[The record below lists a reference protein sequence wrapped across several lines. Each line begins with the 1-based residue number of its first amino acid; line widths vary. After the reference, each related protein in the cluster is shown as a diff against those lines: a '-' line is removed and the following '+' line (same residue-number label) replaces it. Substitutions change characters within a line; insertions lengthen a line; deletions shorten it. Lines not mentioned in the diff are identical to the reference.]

1 MRRANPVTS
10 LLATAAVTAS
20 FLIVPSAVVPAQ
32 AQETRAAAFAA
43 DDYCLG
49 QCGDI
54 LPPGNNGNAT
64 LAEIL
69 GHKAFG
75 TRPAHS
81 ADQLGK
87 YDGLVAGYSGLSNGQ
102 LTDFFND
109 ASFGVPS
116 DQVESTVKPRAD
128 VTIVRD
134 KKIGMPHIT
143 GTTRSGTMFGAGFA
157 AGQDRLWLMDI
168 FRHLGRGQ
176 LTGYAGGAPGNRVLE
191 QSFYNQ
197 IAYTE
202 ADLQKQIETAAA
214 KNGER
219 GRQALA
225 DVNDYI
231 SGINAYLTQAVAARN
246 FPGEYV
252 LTGHADSITNWND
265 IQPFKSTDMV
275 AIAAVVGGLFGAGGG
290 GEVQSALVK
299 LAAQNKYG
307 AAAGEQVWQAFRAQN
322 DPEAVLTLH
331 NGQSFPYAS
340 SPASP
345 QGLAMPD
352 NGSITP
358 ERMVYDEVGG
368 AGAAVSVPASEELSK
383 AKGIFSDG
391 VLPADLLN
399 KKHGMSNALAV
410 SGAHTDSGNPVAVW
424 GPQTGYFAPQLL
436 MLQEL
441 NGPGIRSRG
450 VAFAGVSM
458 YVQLGR
464 GVDYSWSATSA
475 GQDIVD
481 TYAVELCNPNG
492 SPATKASQHYLFHGA
507 CLPMERLERKNAWKP
522 TVADGTPAGS
532 YTLVMYRTKYGLVTS
547 RATVGGKVVA
557 YTTLRSTYM
566 HEVDSI
572 IGFQELNDPGAIRS
586 ATDFQ
591 RAANNIGYAFNWLYV
606 DSRDA
611 AYFNSG
617 LNPVRRST
625 VDPNLPTWGRAEFE
639 WVGWE
644 GNENVASYMPFAG
657 HPNSINQ
664 DYYISWNNK
673 QAKDFTFGSFGHTA
687 VHRGDLLDDRV
698 RALVSSGQKVTR
710 ASLTRVMAEAA
721 VADLRAEQVLPE
733 LLRVIESAPV
743 DAALAPV
750 VQKLKDW
757 QRSGSLRKETAKGSK
772 AYSHAEAIRILD
784 AWWPLLVQAQ
794 FQPTLGEGLYNAL
807 VSAIQVDESPSDA
820 HGAAPHKG
828 SSFQYG
834 WWGYVD
840 KDLRKVL
847 GDPVQ
852 GALPQTYCGGG
863 TLSGCRTALVNS
875 LTQAVAKP
883 ANQVYP
889 GDADCTAGD
898 QWCADTIIH
907 RAMGGITQDKIH
919 WQNRPTYQQVVQ
931 FPSRRGQN
939 VTNLA
944 ATGSATASSHE
955 TGWNTLPPRHVLDGN
970 PTSRWASDW
979 SDDQWLQVDL
989 GSVQRVGRAVLHW
1002 ESSYGKGY
1010 RIEVSIDGN
1019 NWRNVFSTSAGD
1031 GGDDVVAFAVQDAR
1045 YLRMTGTQRGT
1056 RYGYSLYEL
1065 EVYSM

>member
-20 FLIVPSAVVPAQ
+20 LLLVPSAAQ
-32 AQETRAAAFAA
+32 ADARESAFAA

-49 QCGDI
+49 QCGDV

-87 YDGLVAGYSGLSNGQ
+87 YDGLVAGYSGLTNAQ
-102 LTDFFND
+102 LTNFFND
-109 ASFGVPS
+109 ASFGVPA
-116 DQVESTVKPRAD
+116 DQVESTVRPRSD

-157 AGQDRLWLMDI
+157 AAQDRLWLMDL

-176 LTGYAGGAPGNRVLE
+176 LSGFAGGSPANRALE

-197 IAYTE
+197 IPYTE
-202 ADLQKQIETAAA
+202 ADLQKQIDTAAA

-219 GRQALA
+219 GRQAVA

-231 SGINAYLTQAVAARN
+231 AGINAYMTQSISARN

-265 IQPFKSTDMV
+265 IQPFKATDMV
-275 AIAAVVGGLFGAGGG
+275 AIASVVGGLFGAGGG

-307 AAAGEQVWQAFRAQN
+307 AAVGEQVWQAFRAQN

-331 NGQSFPYAS
+331 NGQSFPYSA

-345 QGLAMPD
+345 AGVALPD
-352 NGSITP
+352 AGSITP
-358 ERMVYDEVGG
+358 ERMNYDEVGG
-368 AGAAVSVPASEELSK
+368 TGAAVSVSAAENVAK
-383 AKGIFSDG
+383 ARGIFADG

-399 KKHGMSNALAV
+399 KKHGMSNALSV
-410 SGAHTDSGNPVAVW
+410 SGAHTDTGNPIAVW

-441 NGPGIRSRG
+441 NGPGVRSRG

-464 GVDYSWSATSA
+464 GVDYSWSATSSA
-475 GQDIVD
+475 QDIID
-481 TYAVELCNPNG
+481 TYAVELCNPDG
-492 SPATKASQHYLFHGA
+492 SPATKASSHYLFHGA

-532 YTLVMYRTKYGLVTS
+532 YTLVMWRTKYGLVQS

-572 IGFQELNDPGAIRS
+572 IGFQELNDPSAIRS
-586 ATDFQ
+586 AADFQ
-591 RAANNIGYAFNWLYV
+591 RAANNIGYAFNWFYV

-617 LNPVRRST
+617 LNPVRRSN
-625 VDPNLPTWGRAEFE
+625 VDPNLPTWGRAEYE
-639 WVGWE
+639 WVGWD
-644 GNENVASYMPFAG
+644 GNENIASYMPFAG

-664 DYYISWNNK
+664 DYYVSWNNK
-673 QAKDFTFGSFGHTA
+673 QARDFTFGGFGHSA
-687 VHRGDLLDDRV
+687 VHRGDLLDRRV
-698 RALVSSGQKVTR
+698 KALISSGQKVTR

-733 LLRVIESAPV
+733 LLRVLESAPL
-743 DAALAPV
+743 DATLAPV

-772 AYSHAEAIRILD
+772 TYAHAEAIRILD

-794 FQPTLGEGLYNAL
+794 FKPSLGDALYNAIA
-807 VSAIQVDESPSDA
+807 SAQQVDESPSDT
-820 HGAAPHKG
+820 HGSAPHKG

-852 GALPQTYCGGG
+852 GAFPQSYCGGG
-863 TLSGCRTALVNS
+863 TLSGCRTAMVSS
-875 LTQAVAKP
+875 LQQAVAKP

-889 GDADCTAGD
+889 GDADCAAGD

-907 RAMGGITQDKIH
+907 RAMGGITHDKIH

-939 VTNLA
+939 ILNLA
-944 ATGSATASSHE
+944 STGTASASSHE
-955 TGWNTLPPRHVLDGN
+955 TGANNLPPRQALDGN
-970 PTSRWASDW
+970 PSSRWASDW
-979 SDDQWLQVDL
+979 SDNQWIQVDL
-989 GSVQRVGRAVLHW
+989 GSVQRIGRAVLHW
-1002 ESSYGKGY
+1002 ESAYGSGY
-1010 RIEVSIDGN
+1010 RIDVSNDGTT
-1019 NWRNVFSTSAGD
+1019 WRNVFATSSGD
-1031 GGDDVVAFAVQDAR
+1031 GGEDVVAFAAQDAR
-1045 YLRMTGTQRGT
+1045 YLRMTGTQRAT

>member
-1 MRRANPVTS
+1 M
-10 LLATAAVTAS
+10 
-20 FLIVPSAVVPAQ
+20 IVPSAAQ
-32 AQETRAAAFAA
+32 ADSRESAFAA

-54 LPPGNNGNAT
+54 VPPGNNGNAT

-69 GHKAFG
+69 THKAFK
-75 TRPAHS
+75 TMPAHS
-81 ADQLGK
+81 NDQLGK
-87 YDGLVAGYSGLSNGQ
+87 YDALVNGYSSLTNDQ
-102 LTDFFND
+102 LTNFFND
-109 ASFGVPS
+109 SSFGVPA
-116 DQVESTVKPRAD
+116 DQVQSTIKPRAD

-143 GTTRSGTMFGAGFA
+143 GTTRSGTMYGAGFA
-157 AGQDRLWLMDI
+157 AAQDRLWLMDL

-176 LTGYAGGAPGNRVLE
+176 LSGFAGGAPSNRVLE

-197 IAYTE
+197 IPYTE
-202 ADLQKQIETAAA
+202 ADLQKQIDSAAA
-214 KNGER
+214 GGGER
-219 GRQALA
+219 GRQAVA

-231 SGINAYLTQAVAARN
+231 SGINAYITQSVSARN

-275 AIAAVVGGLFGAGGG
+275 AIASVVGGLFGAGGG

-307 AAAGEQVWQAFRAQN
+307 AAVGEQVWQAFRAEN

-331 NGQSFPYAS
+331 NGQSFPYSA

-345 QGLAMPD
+345 QGVALPD
-352 NGSITP
+352 SGSITP
-358 ERMVYDEVGG
+358 ERMIYDEVGG
-368 AGAAVSVPASEELSK
+368 TGAAVAVPAAEDVAK
-383 AKGIFSDG
+383 ARGIFSDG

-410 SGAHTDSGNPVAVW
+410 SGAYTDSGNPIAVW

-441 NGPGIRSRG
+441 NGPGVRSRG
-450 VAFAGVSM
+450 VSFAGVSM

-464 GVDYSWSATSA
+464 GVDYSWSATSSA
-475 GQDIVD
+475 QDMID
-481 TYAVELCNPNG
+481 TYAVELCNADG
-492 SPATKASQHYLFHGA
+492 SPATKASTSYLFHGA

-522 TVADGTPAGS
+522 TVADGTAAGS
-532 YTLVMYRTKYGLVTS
+532 YTLVMWRTKYGLVTS

-557 YTTLRSTYM
+557 YATLRSTYM

-572 IGFQELNDPGAIRS
+572 IGFQELNDPGAIHS
-586 ATDFQ
+586 AADFQ
-591 RAANNIGYAFNWLYV
+591 RAANKIGYAFNWFYA
-606 DSRDA
+606 DSRDV

-625 VDPNLPTWGRAEFE
+625 VDPNLPTWGRAEYE
-639 WVGWE
+639 WVDWD
-644 GNENVASYMPFAG
+644 GNENVSAVMPFAG

-673 QAKDFTFGSFGHTA
+673 QAKDFTFGGFGHSA
-687 VHRGDLLDDRV
+687 VHRGNLLDVRV
-698 RALVSSGQKVTR
+698 KALVSSGQKVTR
-710 ASLTRVMAEAA
+710 ASLTKAMAEAA
-721 VADLRAEQVLPE
+721 VADLRAQEVLPE
-733 LLRVIESAPV
+733 LLRVLESAPL
-743 DAALAPV
+743 DSTLAPV

-772 AYSHAEAIRILD
+772 TYANAEAIRILD
-784 AWWPLLVQAQ
+784 AWWPLLVQAE
-794 FQPTLGEGLYNAL
+794 FKPSLGDGLYD
-807 VSAIQVDESPSDA
+807 AIVGAQQVDESPSDA

-852 GALPQTYCGGG
+852 GAFPQTYCGGG
-863 TLSGCRTALVNS
+863 TLSGCRTAMVDS
-875 LTQAVAKP
+875 LKAAVAKP

-889 GDADCTAGD
+889 GDADCAAGD

-907 RAMGGITQDKIH
+907 RAMGGITQEKIH
-919 WQNRPTYQQVVQ
+919 WQNRPTFQQVVQ

-939 VTNLA
+939 IANVA
-944 ATGSATASSHE
+944 ATGTASASSHE
-955 TGWNTLPPRHVLDGN
+955 SGANNLPPSHVLDGN
-970 PTSRWASDW
+970 LGSRWASDW
-979 SDDQWLQVDL
+979 SDNQWLQVDL
-989 GSVQRVGRAVLHW
+989 GSVQRIGRAVLHW
-1002 ESSYGKGY
+1002 ESAYGSGY
-1010 RIEVSIDGN
+1010 RIELSNDGTT
-1019 NWRNVFSTSAGD
+1019 WRNVFSTSSGD
-1031 GGDDVVAFAVQDAR
+1031 GGEDVVAFAAQDAR
-1045 YLRMTGTQRGT
+1045 YLRLTGTQRAT

-1065 EVYSM
+1065 EVYSL

>member
-20 FLIVPSAVVPAQ
+20 FLIVPSAQ
-32 AQETRAAAFAA
+32 AEERASAFAA

-54 LPPGNNGNAT
+54 VPPGNNGNAT

-69 GHKAFG
+69 THKAFK
-75 TRPAHS
+75 TMPAHS
-81 ADQLGK
+81 NDQLGK
-87 YDGLVAGYSGLSNGQ
+87 YDALVNGYSTLTNAQ
-102 LTDFFND
+102 LTNFFND
-109 ASFGVPS
+109 ASFGVPA

-143 GTTRSGTMFGAGFA
+143 GTTRSGTMYGAGYA
-157 AGQDRLWLMDI
+157 AAQDRLWLMDL

-176 LTGYAGGAPGNRVLE
+176 LSGFAGGAPSNRVLE

-197 IAYTE
+197 IPYTE
-202 ADLQKQIETAAA
+202 ADLQKQIDTAAV
-214 KNGER
+214 R
-219 GRQALA
+219 GGARGQQAVA

-231 SGINAYLTQAVAARN
+231 AGINAYVAQSVSARN

-252 LTGHADSITNWND
+252 LTGHADAITNWND
-265 IQPFKSTDMV
+265 MTPFKPTDMV
-275 AIAAVVGGLFGAGGG
+275 AIASVVGGLFGAGGG
-290 GEVQSALVK
+290 GEVQSALVR

-307 AAAGEQVWQAFRAQN
+307 AAVGEQVWQAFRAQN

-331 NGQSFPYAS
+331 NGQSFPYSA

-345 QGLAMPD
+345 QGVALPD
-352 NGSITP
+352 AGSITP

-368 AGAAVSVPASEELSK
+368 TGAAVSVPAAEDVAK
-383 AKGIFSDG
+383 ARGIFADG

-410 SGAHTDSGNPVAVW
+410 SGAHTDSGNPIAVW

-441 NGPGIRSRG
+441 NGPGVRSRG
-450 VAFAGVSM
+450 VSFAGVSM

-464 GVDYSWSATSA
+464 GVDYSWSATSSA
-475 GQDIVD
+475 QDIID
-481 TYAVELCNPNG
+481 TYAVELCNADG
-492 SPATKASQHYLFHGA
+492 SPATKASTSYVFHGA
-507 CLPMERLERKNAWKP
+507 CVPMERLERKNAWKP

-532 YTLVMYRTKYGLVTS
+532 YTLVMWRTKYGLVTS

-557 YTTLRSTYM
+557 YATLRSTYM

-586 ATDFQ
+586 ASDFQ
-591 RAANNIGYAFNWLYV
+591 QAANKIGYAFNWFYA
-606 DSRDA
+606 DSRDV

-625 VDPNLPTWGRAEFE
+625 VDPNLPTWGRAEYE
-639 WVGWE
+639 WVNWDGT
-644 GNENVASYMPFAG
+644 ENVSAVMPFAG

-673 QAKDFTFGSFGHTA
+673 QAKDFTFGGFGHSA
-687 VHRGDLLDDRV
+687 VHRGDLLDVRV
-698 RALVSSGQKVTR
+698 KALIASGQKVTR
-710 ASLTRVMAEAA
+710 ASLTRAMAEAA
-721 VADLRAEQVLPE
+721 VADLRAQEVLPE
-733 LLRVIESAPV
+733 LLRVLESAPL
-743 DAALAPV
+743 DATLAPV

-772 AYSHAEAIRILD
+772 TYAHADAIRVLD
-784 AWWPLLVQAQ
+784 AWWPLLVQAE
-794 FQPTLGEGLYNAL
+794 FKPSLGDPLYD
-807 VSAIQVDESPSDA
+807 AIVGAAQIDESPSDA

-852 GALPQTYCGGG
+852 GAFPQTYCGGG
-863 TLSGCRTALVNS
+863 TLSGCRTAMVDS
-875 LTQAVAKP
+875 LKAAVAKP

-889 GDADCTAGD
+889 GDADCAAGD

-907 RAMGGITQDKIH
+907 RAMGGITQEKIH
-919 WQNRPTYQQVVQ
+919 WQNRPTFQQVVQ

-939 VTNLA
+939 IANVA
-944 ATGSATASSHE
+944 STGTASASSHE
-955 TGWNTLPPRHVLDGN
+955 TGANNLPPRQVLDGN
-970 PTSRWASDW
+970 LTSRWASDW
-979 SDDQWLQVDL
+979 SDNQWIQVDL
-989 GSVQRVGRAVLHW
+989 GSVQQVGRAVLHW
-1002 ESSYGKGY
+1002 ESAYGSGY
-1010 RIEVSIDGN
+1010 RIDVSNDGTT
-1019 NWRNVFSTSAGD
+1019 WRNVFSTSSGD
-1031 GGDDVVAFAVQDAR
+1031 GGEDVVAFAAQDAR
-1045 YLRMTGTQRGT
+1045 YLRMTGTQRAT

-1065 EVYSM
+1065 EVYSL

>member
-1 MRRANPVTS
+1 MRRPNPVTS

-20 FLIVPSAVVPAQ
+20 LLFVPSAAAEEP
-32 AQETRAAAFAA
+32 RAVAFAA

-49 QCGDI
+49 QCNDI
-54 LPPGNNGNAT
+54 VPPGNNGNAT

-87 YDGLVAGYSGLSNGQ
+87 YDALVAGHSGLTNAQ
-102 LTDFFND
+102 LTNFFND

-143 GTTRSGTMFGAGFA
+143 GTTRSGTMFGAGYA
-157 AGQDRLWLMDI
+157 AGQDRLWLMDL

-176 LTGYAGGAPGNRVLE
+176 LSGFAGGAPGNRVLE

-197 IAYTE
+197 IPYTE
-202 ADLQKQIETAAA
+202 ADLQKQIDTAVA
-214 KNGER
+214 KGGER

-231 SGINAYLTQAVAARN
+231 AGINAYLTQSVSARN

-265 IQPFKSTDMV
+265 IQPFKATDMV

-307 AAAGEQVWQAFRAQN
+307 AVAGEQVWKAFRAQN

-331 NGQSFPYAS
+331 NGQSFPYS
-340 SPASP
+340 GSPASP
-345 QGLAMPD
+345 AGVAMPD
-352 NGSITP
+352 SGSITP

-368 AGAAVSVPASEELSK
+368 TGAAVDVPASEELSK
-383 AKGIFSDG
+383 ASGIFEDG

-399 KKHGMSNALAV
+399 KKHGMSNALSV
-410 SGAHTDSGNPVAVW
+410 SGAHTDTGNPIAVW

-450 VAFAGVSM
+450 VSFAGVSM

-475 GQDIVD
+475 AQDIID
-481 TYAVELCNPNG
+481 TYAVELCNADG
-492 SPATKASQHYLFHGA
+492 SPATKASTSYVFHGV
-507 CLPMERLERKNAWKP
+507 CTPMERLERKNAWKP

-532 YTLVMYRTKYGLVTS
+532 YTLVMWRTKYGLVSS

-572 IGFQELNDPGAIRS
+572 IGFQELNDPSAVRS
-586 ATDFQ
+586 AADFQ
-591 RAANNIGYAFNWLYV
+591 RAADKIGYAFNWFYV

-617 LNPVRRST
+617 LNPVRRSN
-625 VDPNLPTWGRAEFE
+625 VDPNLPVWGRAEYE
-639 WVGWE
+639 WVGWD
-644 GNENVASYMPFAG
+644 GTENTASYMPFAG

-673 QAKDFTFGSFGHTA
+673 QARDFTFGGFGHSA
-687 VHRGDLLDDRV
+687 VHRGDLLDGRV
-698 RALVSSGQKVTR
+698 RAMIASGQKVTR
-710 ASLTRVMAEAA
+710 ASLTRAMAEAA

-733 LLRVIESAPV
+733 LLRVVESAPV
-743 DAALAPV
+743 DPSLAPV

-757 QRSGSLRKETAKGSK
+757 QRSGSLRKETSKGSK
-772 AYSHAEAIRILD
+772 AYGHAEAIRVLD
-784 AWWPLLVQAQ
+784 AWWPLLVEAQ
-794 FQPTLGEGLYNAL
+794 FKPSLGDGLWSAL
-807 VSAIQVDESPSDA
+807 VSAIQVDEAPSDT

-852 GALPQTYCGGG
+852 GAFPQTYCGGG
-863 TLSGCRTALVNS
+863 TLAGCRTALVS
-875 LTQAVAKP
+875 TLSQAAAKP

-889 GDADCTAGD
+889 GDADCAAGD

-944 ATGSATASSHE
+944 ARGTASASSHE
-955 TGWNTLPPRHVLDGN
+955 TGWNTLPPAHVLDAN
-970 PTSRWASDW
+970 PLSRWASDW
-979 SDDQWLQVDL
+979 SDNQWIQVDL

-1002 ESSYGKGY
+1002 ESAFGTAY
-1010 RIEVSIDGN
+1010 RIELSDDGTT
-1019 NWRNVFSTSAGD
+1019 WRNVFSTSAGD
-1031 GGDDVVAFAVQDAR
+1031 GGEDVVAFAVQEAR
-1045 YLRMTGTQRGT
+1045 YLRMTGTQRAT

-1065 EVYSM
+1065 EVYSL

>member
-20 FLIVPSAVVPAQ
+20 LLLVPSAAQ
-32 AQETRAAAFAA
+32 AEDARTSAFAA

-54 LPPGNNGNAT
+54 VPPGNNGNAT
-64 LAEIL
+64 LADIL
-69 GHKAFG
+69 AHKAFG

-87 YDGLVAGYSGLSNGQ
+87 YDALSSGYGGLTNDQ
-102 LTDFFND
+102 LANFFND
-109 ASFGVPS
+109 SSFGVPS

-143 GTTRSGTMFGAGFA
+143 GTTRSGTMYGAGFA
-157 AGQDRLWLMDI
+157 AAQDRLWLMDL

-176 LTGYAGGAPGNRVLE
+176 LSGFAGGAPSNRTLE

-197 IAYTE
+197 IPYTE
-202 ADLQKQIETAAA
+202 ADLQKQIDTAAA
-214 KNGER
+214 KSGER
-219 GRQALA
+219 GRQAVA

-231 SGINAYLTQAVAARN
+231 AGINAYITQSVSARN

-265 IQPFKSTDMV
+265 IQPFKATDMV
-275 AIAAVVGGLFGAGGG
+275 AIASVVGGLFGAGGG

-307 AAAGEQVWQAFRAQN
+307 AAVGEQVWQAFRAEN

-331 NGQSFPYAS
+331 NGQSFPYSA

-345 QGLAMPD
+345 QGVALPD
-352 NGSITP
+352 AGSITP
-358 ERMVYDEVGG
+358 ERMVYDEAGG
-368 AGAAVSVPASEELSK
+368 TGAAVAVAASGDVAK
-383 AKGIFSDG
+383 ARGIFEDG

-410 SGAHTDSGNPVAVW
+410 SGAYTDSGNPVAVW

-441 NGPGIRSRG
+441 NGPGVRSRG
-450 VAFAGVSM
+450 VSFAGVSM

-464 GVDYSWSATSA
+464 GVDYSWSATSSA
-475 GQDIVD
+475 QDITD
-481 TYAVELCNPNG
+481 TYAVELCNADG
-492 SPATKASQHYLFHGA
+492 SPATKASTSYLFHGS

-532 YTLVMYRTKYGLVTS
+532 YTLVMWRTKYGLVTS
-547 RATVGGKVVA
+547 RATVDGKIVA

-572 IGFQELNDPGAIRS
+572 IGFQELNDPSAIRS
-586 ATDFQ
+586 AADFQ
-591 RAANNIGYAFNWLYV
+591 RAANDIGYAFNWFYA
-606 DSRDA
+606 DSRDV

-617 LNPVRRST
+617 LNPMRRST
-625 VDPNLPTWGRAEFE
+625 VDPNLPTWGRPEYE
-639 WVGWE
+639 WVNWNGD
-644 GNENVASYMPFAG
+644 ENTASYLPFAG

-673 QAKDFTFGSFGHTA
+673 QAKDFTFGGFGHSA
-687 VHRGDLLDDRV
+687 VHRGNLLDGRV
-698 RALVSSGQKVTR
+698 HALITSGQKVTR
-710 ASLTRVMAEAA
+710 ASLVKAMAEAA
-721 VADLRAEQVLPE
+721 LADLRAEQVLPE
-733 LLRVIESAPV
+733 ILRVLESAPL
-743 DAALAPV
+743 DSTLAPV

-772 AYSHAEAIRILD
+772 TYANADAIRILD
-784 AWWPLLVQAQ
+784 AWWPLLVQAE
-794 FQPTLGEGLYNAL
+794 FKPSLGDGLYDAL
-807 VSAIQVDESPSDA
+807 VNAVQVDEAPSDQ

-840 KDLRKVL
+840 KDLRQVL

-863 TLSGCRTALVNS
+863 TLSGCRTALADS
-875 LTQAVAKP
+875 LKQAAAIP

-889 GDADCTAGD
+889 GDASCAAGD

-907 RAMGGITQDKIH
+907 RAMGGITQDKIS
-919 WQNRPTYQQVVQ
+919 WQNRPTFQQVVQ
-931 FPSRRGQN
+931 FPSRRGQS
-939 VTNLA
+939 TANLTTR
-944 ATGSATASSHE
+944 ATATASSHE
-955 TGWNTLPPRHVLDGN
+955 TGWNNLPPENVLDGN
-970 PTSRWASDW
+970 LSTRWASDW
-979 SDDQWLQVDL
+979 SDDQWIQVDL
-989 GSVQRVGRAVLHW
+989 GSVQQVGRAVLQW
-1002 ESSYGKGY
+1002 ESAYASGY
-1010 RIEVSIDGN
+1010 RIDVSDDGTT
-1019 NWRNVFSTSAGD
+1019 WRNVFTTSAGH
-1031 GGDDVVAFAVQDAR
+1031 GGEDVVAFAPQDAR
-1045 YLRMTGTQRGT
+1045 YLRMTGTQRAT

-1065 EVYSM
+1065 EVYSL

>member
-20 FLIVPSAVVPAQ
+20 LLIVPSAAQ
-32 AQETRAAAFAA
+32 AEEPRAAAFAA

-49 QCGDI
+49 QCSDI
-54 LPPGNNGNAT
+54 VPPGNNGNAT

-69 GHKAFG
+69 THKAFG

-87 YDGLVAGYSGLSNGQ
+87 YDALVNGYGGLTNSQ

-116 DQVESTVKPRAD
+116 DQVESTVKPRSD

-157 AGQDRLWLMDI
+157 AAQDRLWLMDI

-176 LTGYAGGAPGNRVLE
+176 LTGFAGGAPGNRVLE
-191 QSFYNQ
+191 QSFFNQ

-202 ADLQKQIETAAA
+202 ADLQKQIESAAA
-214 KNGER
+214 NGGER

-225 DVNDYI
+225 DVNDYTA
-231 SGINAYLTQAVAARN
+231 GINAYITQSVGARN

-275 AIAAVVGGLFGAGGG
+275 AIASVVGGLFGAGGG

-307 AAAGEQVWQAFRAQN
+307 AAVGEQVWKAFRAQN

-331 NGQSFPYAS
+331 DGQSFPYSA

-345 QGLAMPD
+345 QGVALPD
-352 NGSITP
+352 AGSITP

-368 AGAAVSVPASEELSK
+368 TGASVAVPASSDVAK
-383 AKGIFSDG
+383 ARGIFSDG
-391 VLPADLLN
+391 VLPPDLLN

-410 SGAHTDSGNPVAVW
+410 SGAHTDTGNPIAVW

-436 MLQEL
+436 LLQEL

-450 VAFAGVSM
+450 VSFAGVSM

-464 GVDYSWSATSA
+464 GVDYSWSATSSA
-475 GQDIVD
+475 QDIVD
-481 TYAVELCNPNG
+481 TYAVELCNPDG
-492 SPATKASQHYLFHGA
+492 SPATKASTSYLFHGS

-586 ATDFQ
+586 AADFQ
-591 RAANNIGYAFNWLYV
+591 RAANKIGYAFNWFYV
-606 DSRDA
+606 DSRDS

-625 VDPNLPTWGRAEFE
+625 VDPNLPTWGRAEYE
-639 WVGWE
+639 WVDWNGD
-644 GNENVASYMPFAG
+644 ENTAAYMPFAG

-664 DYYISWNNK
+664 DYYVSWNNK
-673 QAKDFTFGSFGHTA
+673 QAKDFTFGGFGHSA
-687 VHRGDLLDDRV
+687 VHRGDLLDVRV
-698 RALVSSGQKVTR
+698 RALIASGQKVTR
-710 ASLTRVMAEAA
+710 AALTRAMAEAA

-733 LLRVIESAPV
+733 LLRVVESAPV
-743 DAALAPV
+743 DASLAPV

-772 AYSHAEAIRILD
+772 TYNHAEAIRILD
-784 AWWPLLVQAQ
+784 AWWPLLVESE
-794 FQPTLGEGLYNAL
+794 FRPSLGDDLFNAL
-807 VSAIQVDESPSDA
+807 VGAQQVDEAPSDA

-852 GALPQTYCGGG
+852 GAFPQTYCGGG
-863 TLSGCRTALVNS
+863 TLTGCRTALVNS
-875 LTQAVAKP
+875 LVQAVAKP
-883 ANQVYP
+883 ANVVYP
-889 GDADCTAGD
+889 GDADCAAGD

-939 VTNLA
+939 ITNLA
-944 ATGSATASSHE
+944 AGRTATASSHE
-955 TGWNTLPPRHVLDGN
+955 TGWNNLPPSNALDSN
-970 PTSRWASDW
+970 PTTRWASDW
-979 SDDQWLQVDL
+979 NDNQWIQVDL
-989 GSVQRVGRAVLHW
+989 GSVQRIGRAALRW
-1002 ESSYGKGY
+1002 ESAFARGY
-1010 RIEVSIDGN
+1010 RIEISNDGS

-1031 GGDDVVAFAVQDAR
+1031 GGDDVVAFTPQDAR
-1045 YLRMTGTQRGT
+1045 YLRMTGTQRAGQ
-1056 RYGYSLYEL
+1056 YGYSLYEL
-1065 EVYSM
+1065 EVYVS

>member
-20 FLIVPSAVVPAQ
+20 LMIVPSAHAAEPVP
-32 AQETRAAAFAA
+32 AAFAA

-87 YDGLVAGYSGLSNGQ
+87 YDGLVSGYSGLTNAQ
-102 LTDFFND
+102 LTNFFND

-116 DQVESTVKPRAD
+116 DQVESTVKPRSD

-157 AGQDRLWLMDI
+157 AAQDRLWLMDL

-176 LTGYAGGAPGNRVLE
+176 LSGFAGGAPSNRVLE

-197 IAYTE
+197 IPYTE
-202 ADLQKQIETAAA
+202 ADLQKQIDTAAA

-219 GRQALA
+219 GRQAVA

-231 SGINAYLTQAVAARN
+231 SGINSYITQSVNARN

-265 IQPFKSTDMV
+265 IQPFKATDMV
-275 AIAAVVGGLFGAGGG
+275 AIASVVGGLFGAGGG

-307 AAAGEQVWQAFRAQN
+307 AAVGEQVWNAFRAQN

-331 NGQSFPYAS
+331 NGQSFPYGA

-345 QGLAMPD
+345 QGVAMPD
-352 NGSITP
+352 AGSITP
-358 ERMVYDEVGG
+358 ERMIYDETGG
-368 AGAAVSVPASEELSK
+368 TGAAVSVATSSDVAK
-383 AKGIFSDG
+383 ARGIFEDG

-410 SGAHTDSGNPVAVW
+410 SGAYTDSGNPIAVW

-441 NGPGIRSRG
+441 NGPGVRSRG
-450 VAFAGVSM
+450 VSFAGVSM

-464 GVDYSWSATSA
+464 GVDYSWSATSSA
-475 GQDIVD
+475 QDIID
-481 TYAVELCNPNG
+481 TYAVELCNADG
-492 SPATKASQHYLFHGA
+492 SPATKASTSYLFHGS

-532 YTLVMYRTKYGLVTS
+532 YTLVMWRTKYGLVTS
-547 RATVGGKVVA
+547 RASVGGKVVA

-572 IGFQELNDPGAIRS
+572 IGFQELNDPSAIRS
-586 ATDFQ
+586 ASDFQ
-591 RAANNIGYAFNWLYV
+591 RAANKIGYAFNWFYA
-606 DSRDA
+606 DSKDV

-617 LNPVRRST
+617 LNPVRKST
-625 VDPNLPTWGRAEFE
+625 VDPNLPVWGRPDYE
-639 WVGWE
+639 WVGWD
-644 GNENVASYMPFAG
+644 GNENVASYMPFEG

-673 QAKDFTFGSFGHTA
+673 QAKDFTFGGFGHSA
-687 VHRGDLLDDRV
+687 VHRGDLLDVRV
-698 RALVSSGQKVTR
+698 RALISSGQKVTR
-710 ASLTRVMAEAA
+710 ASLTRAMGEAA

-733 LLRVIESAPV
+733 LLRVVESAPV

-772 AYSHAEAIRILD
+772 TYAHADAIRILD
-784 AWWPLLVQAQ
+784 AWWPLLVQAE
-794 FQPTLGEGLYNAL
+794 FKPSLGDALYDAIA
-807 VSAIQVDESPSDA
+807 SAQQVDESPSDA

-852 GALPQTYCGGG
+852 GAFPQTYCGGG
-863 TLSGCRTALVNS
+863 TLAGCRTALVDS
-875 LTQAVAKP
+875 LNAAVAKP

-889 GDADCTAGD
+889 GDADCAAGD
-898 QWCADTIIH
+898 QWCADTIVH

-939 VTNLA
+939 IANLA
-944 ATGSATASSHE
+944 VKATATASSHE
-955 TGWNTLPPRHVLDGN
+955 TGWNNLPPSNVLDGN
-970 PTSRWASDW
+970 LSSRWASDW
-979 SDDQWLQVDL
+979 SDNQWIQVDL
-989 GSVQRVGRAVLHW
+989 GSVQRIGRAVLHW
-1002 ESSYGKGY
+1002 ESAFGSGY
-1010 RIEVSIDGN
+1010 RIELSNDGT

-1031 GGDDVVAFAVQDAR
+1031 GGDDVVAFTPQDAR
-1045 YLRMTGTQRGT
+1045 YLRMTGTQRAT

-1065 EVYSM
+1065 EVYSL

>member
-20 FLIVPSAVVPAQ
+20 FLIVPSAAQ
-32 AQETRAAAFAA
+32 ADSRESAFAA

-54 LPPGNNGNAT
+54 VPPGNNGNAT

-69 GHKAFG
+69 AHKAFK
-75 TRPAHS
+75 TMPAHS
-81 ADQLGK
+81 NDQLGK
-87 YDGLVAGYSGLSNGQ
+87 YDALVNGYSSLTNDQ
-102 LTDFFND
+102 LTNFFND
-109 ASFGVPS
+109 SSFGVPA
-116 DQVESTVKPRAD
+116 DQVESTIKPRAD

-143 GTTRSGTMFGAGFA
+143 GTTRSGTMYGAGFA
-157 AGQDRLWLMDI
+157 AAQDRLWLMDL

-176 LTGYAGGAPGNRVLE
+176 LSGFAGGAPSNRVLE

-197 IAYTE
+197 IPYTE
-202 ADLQKQIETAAA
+202 TDLQKQIDTAAV
-214 KNGER
+214 NGGER
-219 GRQALA
+219 GRQAVA

-231 SGINAYLTQAVAARN
+231 SGINAYITQSVSARN

-252 LTGHADSITNWND
+252 LTGHADAITNWND

-275 AIAAVVGGLFGAGGG
+275 AIASVVGGLFGAGGG

-307 AAAGEQVWQAFRAQN
+307 AAVGEQVWQAFRAQN

-331 NGQSFPYAS
+331 NGQSFPYSA

-345 QGLAMPD
+345 QGVALPD
-352 NGSITP
+352 SGSITP
-358 ERMVYDEVGG
+358 ERMIYDEVGG
-368 AGAAVSVPASEELSK
+368 TGTAVAVPAAEDVAK
-383 AKGIFSDG
+383 ARGIFEDG

-410 SGAHTDSGNPVAVW
+410 SGAYTDSGNPIAVW

-441 NGPGIRSRG
+441 NGPGVRSRG
-450 VAFAGVSM
+450 VSFAGVSM

-464 GVDYSWSATSA
+464 GVDYSWSATSSA
-475 GQDIVD
+475 QDMID
-481 TYAVELCNPNG
+481 TYAVELCNADG
-492 SPATKASQHYLFHGA
+492 SPATKASTSYLFHGA

-532 YTLVMYRTKYGLVTS
+532 YTLVMWRTKYGLVTS

-557 YTTLRSTYM
+557 YATLRSTYM

-572 IGFQELNDPGAIRS
+572 IGFQELNDPGAIHS

-591 RAANNIGYAFNWLYV
+591 RAANKIGYAFNWFYA
-606 DSRDA
+606 DSRDV

-625 VDPNLPTWGRAEFE
+625 VDPNLPTWGRAEYE
-639 WVGWE
+639 WVDWD
-644 GNENVASYMPFAG
+644 GNENVSAVMPFAG

-673 QAKDFTFGSFGHTA
+673 QAKDFTFGGFGHSA
-687 VHRGDLLDDRV
+687 VHRGNLLDVRV
-698 RALVSSGQKVTR
+698 KALVSSGQKVTR
-710 ASLTRVMAEAA
+710 ASLTKAMAEAA
-721 VADLRAEQVLPE
+721 VADLRAQEVLPE
-733 LLRVIESAPV
+733 LLRVLESAPL
-743 DAALAPV
+743 DSTLAPV

-772 AYSHAEAIRILD
+772 TYANAEAIRILD
-784 AWWPLLVQAQ
+784 AWWPLLVQAE
-794 FQPTLGEGLYNAL
+794 FKPSLGDGLYD
-807 VSAIQVDESPSDA
+807 AIVGAQQVDEAPSDV

-852 GALPQTYCGGG
+852 GAFPQTYCGGG
-863 TLSGCRTALVNS
+863 TLSGCRTALLNS
-875 LTQAVAKP
+875 LSAAVAKP

-889 GDADCTAGD
+889 GDADCAAGD

-907 RAMGGITQDKIH
+907 RAMGGITQEKIH
-919 WQNRPTYQQVVQ
+919 WQNRPTFQQVVQ

-939 VTNLA
+939 IVNVA
-944 ATGSATASSHE
+944 ATGTASASSHE
-955 TGWNTLPPRHVLDGN
+955 TGANNLPPSQVLDGN
-970 PTSRWASDW
+970 LGSRWASDW
-979 SDDQWLQVDL
+979 SDNQWIQVDL
-989 GSVQRVGRAVLHW
+989 GSVQRIGRAVLHW
-1002 ESSYGKGY
+1002 ESAYGSGY
-1010 RIEVSIDGN
+1010 RIDVSNDGTT
-1019 NWRNVFSTSAGD
+1019 WRNVFSTSSGD
-1031 GGDDVVAFAVQDAR
+1031 GGEDVVAFAAQDAR
-1045 YLRMTGTQRGT
+1045 YLRLTGTQRAT

-1065 EVYSM
+1065 EVYSL

>member
-20 FLIVPSAVVPAQ
+20 LILVPSAGAEEP
-32 AQETRAAAFAA
+32 RAAAYAA

-54 LPPGNNGNAT
+54 VPPGNNGNAT
-64 LAEIL
+64 LAEVL
-69 GHKAFG
+69 THKAFK
-75 TRPAHS
+75 TMPAHS

-87 YDGLVAGYSGLSNGQ
+87 YDALVNGYSSLTNDQ
-102 LTDFFND
+102 LTNFFND
-109 ASFGVPS
+109 ASFGVAS

-157 AGQDRLWLMDI
+157 AAQDRLWLMDL

-176 LTGYAGGAPGNRVLE
+176 LSGFAGGAPSNRVLE

-197 IAYTE
+197 IPYTE
-202 ADLQKQIETAAA
+202 ADLQKQIDTAAV
-214 KNGER
+214 NGGER
-219 GRQALA
+219 GRQAVS
-225 DVNDYI
+225 DVSDYI
-231 SGINAYLTQAVAARN
+231 SGINAYITQSVSARN

-252 LTGHADSITNWND
+252 LTGHADAITNWND

-275 AIAAVVGGLFGAGGG
+275 AIASVVGGLFGAGGG

-307 AAAGEQVWQAFRAQN
+307 AAVGEQVWQAFRAEN

-331 NGQSFPYAS
+331 NGQSFPYAA

-345 QGLAMPD
+345 QGVALPD
-352 NGSITP
+352 SGSITP

-368 AGAAVSVPASEELSK
+368 TGAAVSVPAAEDVAK
-383 AKGIFSDG
+383 ARGIFADG

-410 SGAHTDSGNPVAVW
+410 SGAHTDSGNPIAVW

-441 NGPGIRSRG
+441 NGPGVRSRG
-450 VAFAGVSM
+450 VSFAGVSM

-464 GVDYSWSATSA
+464 GVDYSWSATSSA
-475 GQDIVD
+475 QDIID
-481 TYAVELCNPNG
+481 TYAVELCNADG
-492 SPATKASQHYLFHGA
+492 SAPTKASTSYLFHGS

-532 YTLVMYRTKYGLVTS
+532 YTLVMWRTKYGLVTS
-547 RATVGGKVVA
+547 RASVGGKVVA

-572 IGFQELNDPGAIRS
+572 IGFQELNDPNAIHS
-586 ATDFQ
+586 ASDFQ
-591 RAANNIGYAFNWLYV
+591 RAANKIGYAFNWFYA
-606 DSRDA
+606 DSRDV

-625 VDPNLPTWGRAEFE
+625 VDPNLPTWGRAEYE
-639 WVGWE
+639 WVNWD
-644 GNENVASYMPFAG
+644 GNENVAAYMPFAG

-673 QAKDFTFGSFGHTA
+673 QAKDFTFGGFGHSA
-687 VHRGDLLDDRV
+687 VHRGNLLDGRV
-698 RALVSSGQKVTR
+698 KALVDSGQKVTR
-710 ASLTRVMAEAA
+710 AALTKAMAEAA

-733 LLRVIESAPV
+733 LLRVLESAAV
-743 DAALAPV
+743 DPALAPV

-772 AYSHAEAIRILD
+772 TYANAEAIRVLD
-784 AWWPLLVQAQ
+784 AWWPLLVQAE
-794 FQPTLGEGLYNAL
+794 FKPSLGDALYDSI
-807 VSAIQVDESPSDA
+807 VSAQQVDESPSDA

-852 GALPQTYCGGG
+852 GAFPQTYCGGG
-863 TLSGCRTALVNS
+863 TLSGCRTALADS
-875 LTQAVAKP
+875 LKQAVAKP
-883 ANQVYP
+883 ATEVYP

-907 RAMGGITQDKIH
+907 RAMGGITQEKIH
-919 WQNRPTYQQVVQ
+919 WQNRPTFQQVVQ

-944 ATGSATASSHE
+944 TGATASASSHE
-955 TGWNTLPPRHVLDGN
+955 TGANNLPPSNALDGN
-970 PTSRWASDW
+970 PTSRWASNW
-979 SDDQWLQVDL
+979 DDNQWIQVDL
-989 GSVQRVGRAVLHW
+989 GSVRRVGRTVLRW
-1002 ESSYGKGY
+1002 ESAFGSAY
-1010 RIEVSIDGN
+1010 RIEVSNDGT

-1031 GGDDVVAFAVQDAR
+1031 GGDDVVAFTPQDAR
-1045 YLRMTGTQRGT
+1045 YVRMTGTARAT

-1065 EVYSM
+1065 EVYST

>member
-20 FLIVPSAVVPAQ
+20 LLIVPSAAQ
-32 AQETRAAAFAA
+32 ADSRESAFAA

-54 LPPGNNGNAT
+54 VPPGNNGNAT

-69 GHKAFG
+69 THKAFK
-75 TRPAHS
+75 TMPAHS
-81 ADQLGK
+81 NDQLGK
-87 YDGLVAGYSGLSNGQ
+87 YDALVNGYSSLTNDQ
-102 LTDFFND
+102 LTNFFND
-109 ASFGVPS
+109 SSFGVPA
-116 DQVESTVKPRAD
+116 DQVQSTIKPRAD

-143 GTTRSGTMFGAGFA
+143 GTTRSGTMYGAGFA
-157 AGQDRLWLMDI
+157 AAQDRLWLMDL

-176 LTGYAGGAPGNRVLE
+176 LSGFAGGAPSNRVLE

-197 IAYTE
+197 IPYTE
-202 ADLQKQIETAAA
+202 ADLQKQIDSAAA
-214 KNGER
+214 GGGER
-219 GRQALA
+219 GRQAVA

-231 SGINAYLTQAVAARN
+231 SGINAYITQSVSARN

-275 AIAAVVGGLFGAGGG
+275 AIASVVGGLFGAGGG

-307 AAAGEQVWQAFRAQN
+307 AAVGEQVWQAFRAEN

-331 NGQSFPYAS
+331 NGQSFPYSA

-345 QGLAMPD
+345 QGVALPD
-352 NGSITP
+352 SGSITP
-358 ERMVYDEVGG
+358 ERMIYDEVGG
-368 AGAAVSVPASEELSK
+368 TGAAVAVPAAEDVAK
-383 AKGIFSDG
+383 ARGIFSDG

-410 SGAHTDSGNPVAVW
+410 SGAYTDSGNPIAVW

-441 NGPGIRSRG
+441 NGPGVRSRG
-450 VAFAGVSM
+450 VSFAGVSM

-464 GVDYSWSATSA
+464 GVDYSWSATSSA
-475 GQDIVD
+475 QDMID
-481 TYAVELCNPNG
+481 TYAVELCNADG
-492 SPATKASQHYLFHGA
+492 SPATKASTSYLFHGA

-522 TVADGTPAGS
+522 TVADGTAAGS
-532 YTLVMYRTKYGLVTS
+532 YTLVMWRTKYGLVTS

-557 YTTLRSTYM
+557 YATLRSTYM

-572 IGFQELNDPGAIRS
+572 IGFQELNDPGAIHS
-586 ATDFQ
+586 AADFQ
-591 RAANNIGYAFNWLYV
+591 RAANKIGYAFNWFYA
-606 DSRDA
+606 DSRDV

-625 VDPNLPTWGRAEFE
+625 VDPNLPTWGRAEYE
-639 WVGWE
+639 WVDWD
-644 GNENVASYMPFAG
+644 GNENVSAVMPFAG

-673 QAKDFTFGSFGHTA
+673 QAKDFTFGGFGHSA
-687 VHRGDLLDDRV
+687 VHRGNLLDVRV
-698 RALVSSGQKVTR
+698 KALVSSGQKVTR
-710 ASLTRVMAEAA
+710 ASLTKAMAEAA
-721 VADLRAEQVLPE
+721 VADLRAQEVLPE
-733 LLRVIESAPV
+733 LLRVLESAPL
-743 DAALAPV
+743 DSTLAPV

-772 AYSHAEAIRILD
+772 TYANAEAIRILD
-784 AWWPLLVQAQ
+784 AWWPLLVQAE
-794 FQPTLGEGLYNAL
+794 FKPSLGDGLYD
-807 VSAIQVDESPSDA
+807 AIVGAQQVDESPSDA

-852 GALPQTYCGGG
+852 GAFPQTYCGGG
-863 TLSGCRTALVNS
+863 TLSGCRTAMVDS
-875 LTQAVAKP
+875 LKAAVAKP

-889 GDADCTAGD
+889 GDADCAAGD

-907 RAMGGITQDKIH
+907 RAMGGITQEKIH
-919 WQNRPTYQQVVQ
+919 WQNRPTFQQVVQ

-939 VTNLA
+939 IANVA
-944 ATGSATASSHE
+944 ATGTASASSHE
-955 TGWNTLPPRHVLDGN
+955 SGANNLPPSHVLDGN
-970 PTSRWASDW
+970 LGSRWASDW
-979 SDDQWLQVDL
+979 SDNQWLQVDL
-989 GSVQRVGRAVLHW
+989 GSVQRIGRAVLHW
-1002 ESSYGKGY
+1002 ESAYGSGY
-1010 RIEVSIDGN
+1010 RIELSNDGTT
-1019 NWRNVFSTSAGD
+1019 WRNVFSTSSGD
-1031 GGDDVVAFAVQDAR
+1031 GGEDVVAFAAQDAR
-1045 YLRMTGTQRGT
+1045 YLRLTGTQRAT

-1065 EVYSM
+1065 EVYSL